1 MSEDYYTELGKRR
14 GGYISAPDGWLELV
28 KECDELLAH
37 LDPDYRIIQI
47 KEKFGGLRYY
57 FATDKTGLDEKVM
70 RTLVQA
76 FEERSGRVCQECG
89 GLNGLGES
97 VEIRGWYFTLC
108 PVHTKA
114 EIERKYNFLSDD

>member
-1 MSEDYYTELGKRR
+1 MSDYCTELSQRR

-57 FATDKTGLDEKVM
+57 FATELPNPTRLIMQIVASDFG
-70 RTLVQA
+70 R
-76 FEERSGRVCQECG
+76 RSMLYCQECG
-89 GLNGLGES
+89 EPGKTA
-97 VEIRGWYFTLC
+97 EIRNWYYTLC
-108 PVHTKA
+108 NDHFKDEWT
-114 EIERKYNFLSDD
+114 RT